1 MEGFDSSYSFYHIT
15 VWILANQCYTAS
27 ATIAKRSDSLVFQQ
41 IGKVRICQIFS
52 GKTNTSWDIIPCCLF
67 SEWLSFSIT
76 DGKKSKFIQVFQD
89 TWELFLRSTSR
100 ESFLVSCLSFLWMF
114 VCLCYI
120 TLCGCHSHVGG
131 PEEYAEN
138 RNDICKIYVS
148 FLCIHGLHTS
158 VLNAMFQHQLDTTR
172 NEIAVCLGSF
182 SASERALPNL
192 QRDIDLC
199 NDIQPVERQL
209 WEWLQEATT

>member
-1 MEGFDSSYSFYHIT
+1 MYSFYHIE

-27 ATIAKRSDSLVFQQ
+27 STIAKRSDSLVFHQ

-52 GKTNTSWDIIPCCLF
+52 GKTNTFWDIIPCCLF
-67 SEWLSFSIT
+67 SERLSFSMS

-114 VCLCYI
+114 VCLYYI
-120 TLCGCHSHVGG
+120 TLCGCQNHVGG
-131 PEEYAEN
+131 LEEYAEN
-138 RNDICKIYVS
+138 RNDICKIFIS
-148 FLCIHGLHTS
+148 FPCIHGLHTW
-158 VLNAMFQHQLDTTR
+158 VLNTMFQHQLDATG
-172 NEIAVCLGSF
+172 NEIAVCLCSF
-182 SASERALPNL
+182 TASEPALPNL

-199 NDIQPVERQL
+199 KDIQPVERQL
-209 WEWLQEATT
+209 WEWVQEATT